1 MDGFKKP
8 AKMQCFKEGGSVKY
22 ESRKEHKEEMSADI
36 AQDKAIVK
44 KAISMHDKQEHKGE
58 KTDLS
63 KLKKGGRAKKE
74 IGTARKFI
82 KPAAAPSGAKG
93 GPNKYKVGGTVSNV
107 YEAKKKSGDLDAI
120 EAVKNIKP
128 GKADAP
134 SKAAVISK
142 NTPAKFCGGKSVK
155 KYADGGSAFS
165 GQGAI
170 SNAERATL
178 TGGSAFSGQGALSN
192 AERAT
197 LTGAGKAGQ
206 GAISELEKRRALEKM
221 KRAMAL
227 DPAQQSELIKQSPAA
242 AGLTPPPAPPMAPP
256 MVPPKPPMAPPMGAG
271 APTPAPLPGGMKK
284 GGKAKK

>member
-165 GQGAI
+165 GQGA
-170 SNAERATL
+170 
-178 TGGSAFSGQGALSN
+178 LSN